1 MPTRLFTHSLES
13 IVADLI
19 SMYRIDTADAK
30 KLKDLG
36 NEASLLLEHREVV
49 PDGYYHKQIH
59 TRRDPE
65 KHLEDVKKAIQEN
78 LTSSTLS
85 ELANPAYN
93 GYLTR
98 LLPKLT
104 VKWISYK
111 GDDCGVLLPYDG
123 EGKIFENYGGGASYQ
138 VPTSATPDIKAY
150 NNTITEVKHLIY
162 RTLIEKGNEEQ
173 KNKLKLRIGE
183 PLYKELSSEIE
194 LMKLIKKTE
203 DNTMELAK
211 FKEQIGEPLY
221 KKLYDKIIGDHKK
234 LIKNF
239 MKGEVKKKADVLKK
253 EADVLKKEADV
264 LELKEK
270 IGKALYEKLYP
281 EAYKEFLIEEL
292 ETIVLEHMS
301 SRFKTGEVVY
311 FKKEREDTPLTLVTE
326 QEKELHKEE
335 LGEELGLEKLYSK
348 LILEEGQRLKM
359 TIEKELH
366 KEELG
371 ERLGL
376 EELYRQ
382 LRLEEGQRLK
392 MTIEGGKIKSTIM
405 APAPAV
411 TPAPAK
417 SGANC
422 APLLGYQSTRIGI

>member
-36 NEASLLLEHREVV
+36 NKASSLLEHREVV
-49 PDGYYHKQIH
+49 PNGCSHKQIH
-59 TRRDPE
+59 TWRDPE
-65 KHLEDVKKAIQEN
+65 EHLEDVKKAIQEN

-123 EGKIFENYGGGASYQ
+123 EGKIFKNYGGGASYQ

-194 LMKLIKKTE
+194 LMKLIKK
-203 DNTMELAK
+203 N
-211 FKEQIGEPLY
+211 
-221 KKLYDKIIGDHKK
+221 
-234 LIKNF
+234 
-239 MKGEVKKKADVLKK
+239 
-253 EADVLKKEADV
+253 
-264 LELKEK
+264 
-270 IGKALYEKLYP
+270 
-281 EAYKEFLIEEL
+281 
-292 ETIVLEHMS
+292 
-301 SRFKTGEVVY
+301 R
-311 FKKEREDTPLTLVTE
+311 R
-326 QEKELHKEE
+326 
-335 LGEELGLEKLYSK
+335 
-348 LILEEGQRLKM
+348 
-359 TIEKELH
+359 
-366 KEELG
+366 
-371 ERLGL
+371 
-376 EELYRQ
+376 
-382 LRLEEGQRLK
+382 
-392 MTIEGGKIKSTIM
+392 
-405 APAPAV
+405 
-411 TPAPAK
+411 
-417 SGANC
+417 
-422 APLLGYQSTRIGI
+422 